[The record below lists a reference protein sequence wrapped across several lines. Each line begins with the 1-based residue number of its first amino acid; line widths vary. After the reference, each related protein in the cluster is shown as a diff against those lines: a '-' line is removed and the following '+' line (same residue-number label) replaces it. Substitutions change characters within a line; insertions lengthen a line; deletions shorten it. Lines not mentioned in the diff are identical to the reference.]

1 LSEGFLSYPVFNGDM
16 SDLRFLDPK
25 GHVIALYAKENARND
40 RSGFVRDQIKQNCKP
55 TTNAVRA

>member
-25 GHVIALYAKENARND
+25 GHVIALCAKGTLATIN
-40 RSGFVRDQIKQNCKP
+40 
-55 TTNAVRA
+55 RALFATKSNKTANQPRMQFAP

>member
-25 GHVIALYAKENARND
+25 GDVIALYAKGNARND
-40 RSGFVRDQIKQNCKP
+40 QSGFVRD
-55 TTNAVRA
+55 